1 VKKRVPLTLQENRI
15 REGQYASDESYGM
28 AGGFRLIGP
37 KGVMLLVMSSGTEDG
52 TGWEHVSVTCQNRPP
67 NWEEMCVVKDLFW
80 AEDECVVQYHPPRS
94 EYVNCHPYCLH
105 LWKQASGAFPMPSS
119 LLVGP
124 KRPLRSARDH

>member
-1 VKKRVPLTLQENRI
+1 MKKRVPLTLSENRI

-37 KGVMLLVMSSGTEDG
+37 NGVMLLVMSSGTEDG
-52 TGWEHVSVTCQNRPP
+52 TGWEHVSVTTQTRPP
-67 NWEEMCVVKDLFW
+67 NWSEMCFVKDVFW

-105 LWKQASGAFPMPSS
+105 LWKQAGGAFPMPSS

>member
-1 VKKRVPLTLQENRI
+1 MKKRVPLTLQENRI
-15 REGQYASDESYGM
+15 REGQYASDDTYGM
-28 AGGFRLIGP
+28 TGGFRLIGP
-37 KGVMLLVMSSGTEDG
+37 KGALLLVMSSGTEDG

-67 NWEEMCVVKDLFW
+67 NWAEMCFVKDVFW
-80 AEDECVVQYHPPRS
+80 AENECVVQYHPPKS